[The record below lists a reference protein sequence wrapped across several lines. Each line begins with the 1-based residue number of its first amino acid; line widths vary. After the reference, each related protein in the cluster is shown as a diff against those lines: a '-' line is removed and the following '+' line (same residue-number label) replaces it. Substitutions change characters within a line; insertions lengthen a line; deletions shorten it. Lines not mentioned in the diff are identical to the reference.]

1 MIDEY
6 NGLTPKQ
13 FGRSTSDIHNIQ
25 LKKKNKQA
33 SK

>member
-13 FGRSTSDIHNIQ
+13 LGRSSSDIHNIQ
-25 LKKKNKQA
+25 LKKNKQA